1 MKFKRITTL
10 FLLFL
15 SFSILLTSCKKE
27 DKIKIKSEKT
37 EFVNYSVDYNMTSKS
52 LYTYFIDD
60 SETRY
65 VDAAGFIRNLKGFYM
80 TQYFRVSSTMFSDK
94 LSIFV
99 NVLMPDNSIK
109 KVSAIFDWNNDT
121 ISISD
126 PVFFNLINISQTTN
140 YSRLLQESQGE
151 SVEVSPIVFKLSD
164 FGFDIYFKNNKVL
177 VPFSIMNTIFCS
189 GAYYNIYYDGSKYF
203 GVTYD
208 ISYYKDMQELKT
220 CSLNNKE
227 QTLELRQETYNHLK
241 FVMYY
246 YYGLKEYKGI
256 TDIEEDLKDYK
267 EGILSLDPVVNKN
280 TYYDYFV
287 KHLDELHT
295 RIGAHSFYYDPTDNN
310 TNNWNLDVTS
320 NARIQY
326 KAVED
331 ELKTISSGYFD
342 GSNTYMVDGDT
353 CMITLASFT
362 TGSDEEVES
371 DEAYKYDTFEF
382 IKYVLDGLNSNVRNV
397 IIDVAQNGGGNV
409 GALIRCLGFLSNDSV
424 NYYSYNYLFNSATNV
439 LINIDVDKDD
449 DYEDNDAYTQYN
461 WYVLSSYNTFSA
473 ANSFTAMAKSLGA
486 TTIGQKTGGG
496 MCSVLP
502 IVLADQAT
510 IEMSSNEAQMA
521 WINGRYEFIEGGVEP
536 DIYVDYDKFYDLN
549 YIKSILV

>member
-439 LINIDVDKDD
+439 LMNIDVDKDD